1 MAKLIWFVLAV
12 LWLCIAAVS
21 KGVLIGTNYPVP
33 ETVEFFLNMI
43 SSLLIII
50 LALSQVAI
58 LARMF
63 IWCLRGPVL
72 VCLVIVTLLSKFLMQ
87 VEHRIVQFGELLS
100 PSTCSRRR
108 IL

>member
-1 MAKLIWFVLAV
+1 MSKLIWFVLAV

-50 LALSQVAI
+50 LVLSQVAV

-63 IWCLRGPVL
+63 IWCLRWPVL

-87 VEHRIVQFGELLS
+87 VEHRIVQLGDVLS
-100 PSTCSRRR
+100 PSTSRRR